1 MRRQLYIDPFYVSGN
16 VMKVMLHWDVRTRMT
31 LVFSFPGE
39 KVININRFQQ
49 IGFVL
54 EFLRKQDVDLMM
66 TKNEFIN
73 LHFDKK
79 INRVDFQIEDIIF

>member
-16 VMKVMLHWDVRTRMT
+16 KMKVMLHWDVRTRMT